1 MGRLQDKVAIVTG
14 AGTGIGRSCM
24 ELFAREGAKVV
35 GCSRTQK
42 NLDETLDLVQREG
55 GEGFVVAA
63 DLSMPEGAQK
73 LVDAT
78 IDRYGRVDVLVN
90 AAGIG
95 YSWEKIQGHA
105 GTMGSVTE
113 TTPESW
119 REVMAID
126 LDSVFFMCRLV
137 IPHMQEQGSGS
148 IINISSILGLKGN
161 PDAHAYT
168 AAKGAMINLTRSLC
182 SAYAL
187 DGVRANC
194 VCPGYIDTPMI
205 ESHIHLFD
213 DEAIA
218 DRFCAMR
225 RTGKPEE
232 IAYGCVYLASDE
244 ASYTNGSV
252 ITIDGGT
259 TARI

>member
-14 AGTGIGRSCM
+14 AGSGIGRACM

-42 NLDETLDLVQREG
+42 NLDETLANVERDG

-63 DLSMPEGAQK
+63 DLSTPEGAQK
-73 LVDAT
+73 LVDAS
-78 IDRYGRVDVLVN
+78 IEKYGRIDVLLN
-90 AAGIG
+90 GAGVG
-95 YSWEKIQGHA
+95 YSWENIQGHE
-105 GTMGSVTE
+105 GTMGAVTE
-113 TTPESW
+113 TTPENW
-119 REVMAID
+119 HQVMAID
-126 LDSVFFMCRLV
+126 LDSVFYMCRLA
-137 IPHMQEQGSGS
+137 IPHMQKQGNGS
-148 IINISSILGLKGN
+148 IINISSILGVKGN

-182 SAYAL
+182 ASYAL
-187 DGVRANC
+187 DGIRSNC

-218 DRFCAMR
+218 DRYCAMR
-225 RTGKPEE
+225 RTGTPEE
-232 IAYGCVYLASDE
+232 IAYGSLYLASDE

-252 ITIDGGT
+252 IMIDGGT

>member
-24 ELFAREGAKVV
+24 QLFAREGAKVV

-42 NLDETLDLVQREG
+42 NLDDTLETVQREG

-63 DLSMPEGAQK
+63 DLSSPEGAQT

-78 IDRYGRVDVLVN
+78 IERYGRVDILLN
-90 AAGIG
+90 AAGVG
-95 YSWEKIQGHA
+95 YSWETVQGHA
-105 GTMGSVTE
+105 GTMGSVTD
-113 TTPESW
+113 TTPENW
-119 REVMAID
+119 RQVMAID
-126 LDSVFFMCRLV
+126 LDSVFYMCRLV
-137 IPHMQEQGSGS
+137 IPHMQKQKSGS
-148 IINISSILGLKGN
+148 IVNISSILGVKGH

-168 AAKGAMINLTRSLC
+168 TAKGAMVNLTRSLC
-182 SAYAL
+182 AAYAM

-225 RTGKPEE
+225 RTGTPEE

-252 ITIDGGT
+252 MTIDGGT

>member
-1 MGRLQDKVAIVTG
+1 MGRLEGKIAIITG

-24 ELFAREGAKVV
+24 ELFASEGAKVV

-42 NLDETLDLVQREG
+42 NLDATLEGVQSLG
-55 GEGFVVAA
+55 GEGMVVAA
-63 DLSMPEGAQK
+63 DLSVPQGAKK

-78 IDRYGRVDVLVN
+78 IEKYGRVDILLN
-90 AAGIG
+90 GAGIG
-95 YSWEKIQGHA
+95 YSWEKIQGHS

-113 TTPESW
+113 TTPENW
-119 REVMAID
+119 RSVMAVD
-126 LDSVFFMCRLV
+126 LDSVFYMCRLV
-137 IPHMQEQGSGS
+137 IPHMQSQSAGS

-182 SAYAL
+182 ATYAL

-205 ESHIHLFD
+205 ESHIHLFE
-213 DEAIA
+213 DEATA

-225 RTGKPEE
+225 RTGTTKE
-232 IAYGCVYLASDE
+232 IAYGCLYLASDE
-244 ASYTNGSV
+244 ASYSNGSV
-252 ITIDGGT
+252 MTIDGGT